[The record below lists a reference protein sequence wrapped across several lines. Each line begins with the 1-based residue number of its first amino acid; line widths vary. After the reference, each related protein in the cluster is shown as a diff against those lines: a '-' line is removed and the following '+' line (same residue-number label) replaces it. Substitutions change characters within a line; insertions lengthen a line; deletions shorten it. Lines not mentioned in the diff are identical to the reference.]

1 MYSLDVNFLKDRPE
15 VLGKREAGRTESTGR
30 VAPRELTPLFAGA
43 GVAALLLALVGGLW
57 YFANN
62 SNNELEQQISE
73 VNNQIS
79 AVDAKLGESRKIV
92 DETNKI
98 TGETQA
104 LAGVFNQIKPW
115 SAMMQDIRDRIP
127 PGVAIASISE
137 ADVAPTP
144 AAAPAPAPSPA
155 NNASPKAPNQAS
167 PATAFTTKV
176 EITGYAHSFS
186 DVNDFLLTLQRSS
199 FLKKD
204 QTQLVSA
211 ELKDDPTQLERP
223 KIPTTTK
230 SNTPQVT
237 YELPKVVTYRIQ
249 TSLSDVPAAD
259 LLRELDRQGAVGL
272 VTRIRTLQEQGV
284 NP

>member
-30 VAPRELTPLFAGA
+30 VTPRELTPLFAGA

-62 SNNELEQQISE
+62 SNNELDQQISE

-144 AAAPAPAPSPA
+144 AAAPAPAARRRNAPSLCAGLLQDSIPRARFLPRQIQGGFPSLGLAPHPA
-155 NNASPKAPNQAS
+155 RACGT
-167 PATAFTTKV
+167 ATARVAK
-176 EITGYAHSFS
+176 
-186 DVNDFLLTLQRSS
+186 
-199 FLKKD
+199 
-204 QTQLVSA
+204 
-211 ELKDDPTQLERP
+211 
-223 KIPTTTK
+223 
-230 SNTPQVT
+230 
-237 YELPKVVTYRIQ
+237 
-249 TSLSDVPAAD
+249 PA
-259 LLRELDRQGAVGL
+259 
-272 VTRIRTLQEQGV
+272 
-284 NP
+284 